1 MDQYNVMK
9 PIWNKV
15 GRHLEILEKI
25 RFFLKFVKK
34 IYQKIDSDKV
44 SAVEVKTHI

>member
-15 GRHLEILEKI
+15 GRHLEILENNPT
-25 RFFLKFVKK
+25 FLKFVKK
-34 IYQKIDSDKV
+34 KNQKIGPDKV